1 MSIDETLFS
10 RLSTFAGLT
19 ALIGTVPNVRLYP
32 VIMPEGTTKPAV
44 TYQLI
49 SAIREIA
56 SEVDPGMVASRYQ
69 FTAWATTMTEARNVI
84 KQIRLAL
91 ERYSSGIMANAFI
104 ETEYD
109 LHDDAAYINGRALDV
124 IVNHTED
131 LPS

>member
-1 MSIDETLFS
+1 MIEETLFT
-10 RLSTFAGLT
+10 RLSTHAGLT
-19 ALIGTVPNVRLYP
+19 ALIGTAPAVRLFP
-32 VIMPEGTTKPAV
+32 VIMPQGTDKPAV

-49 SAIREIA
+49 SSPREVA
-56 SEVDPGMVASRYQ
+56 SVADPGMVRSRYQ
-69 FTAWATTMTEARNVI
+69 FTAWAETNLAARNVI
-84 KQIRLAL
+84 KQVRLAL

-109 LHDDAAYINGRALDV
+109 VFDEAAILYGRGLDV